1 MDRKKDLIITSGGEN
16 NPPATIERLL
26 VAHPLIG
33 QALSYG
39 DRRPYVVALRTLY
52 GDVMPAWARARGI
65 RASSLAELA
74 GEPAV
79 LAAVAEAA
87 AGANEGLAIFNGG
100 GCGLCWRLACGATR
114 LSHDRG
120 WLSALGFQRPG
131 WIGAA
136 ELRWVCCDA
145 GGTPAGAPMPT
156 GSIFSEWAGSVFKL
170 AVSGVSRAVAGV
182 V

>member
-16 NPPATIERLL
+16 NPPATIESLL

-52 GDVMPAWARARGI
+52 GDVLPAWARARGI

-79 LAAVAEAA
+79 LAAVAEAV
-87 AGANEGLAIFNGG
+87 AGANERLAIFNGG
-100 GCGLCWRLACGATR
+100 GCGLCRRRVVRPGFPMIGAGCPRLGFNVRAGSGR
-114 LSHDRG
+114 LSCVG
-120 WLSALGFQRPG
+120 SAVPLEVP
-131 WIGAA
+131 
-136 ELRWVCCDA
+136 
-145 GGTPAGAPMPT
+145 PAGAPMPT
-156 GSIFSEWAGSVFKL
+156 GSIFSEWP
-170 AVSGVSRAVAGV
+170 
-182 V
+182 